1 MGMLCALLQQGMSLS
16 ERALYTGVIRTVRWE
31 LIGAV
36 FTARP
41 CDFTVSSMPLQGGTT
56 VHKGTPLPVFSE
68 KDVFKALDIPYA
80 EPKDR
85 DL

>member
-1 MGMLCALLQQGMSLS
+1 MNEPCVLVSFERYKQIGRICPECISGLMFAPVSLHVYLCYAPAS
-16 ERALYTGVIRTVRWE
+16 T
-31 LIGAV
+31 
-36 FTARP
+36 
-41 CDFTVSSMPLQGGTT
+41 QGGTII
-56 VHKGTPLPVFSE
+56 HKGTPLPVFSE